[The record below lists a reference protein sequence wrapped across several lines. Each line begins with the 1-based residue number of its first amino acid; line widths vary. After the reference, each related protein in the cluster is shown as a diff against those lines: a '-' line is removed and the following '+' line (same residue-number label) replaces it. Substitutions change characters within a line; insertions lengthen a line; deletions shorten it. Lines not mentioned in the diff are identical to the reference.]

1 MTSLVAMKTLAKDT
15 PFFIFD
21 VESIG
26 IHGESFAVAGG
37 VYVDGREERVFQFAM
52 NPRRLIGDKE
62 DMEWVSDNVPE
73 MEHTHLMQNGILRE
87 FLTELH
93 TCKGIYQ
100 DLVVAAE
107 CCWPVEANFLSKV
120 IATNP
125 VVDKWAGPY
134 PLMDIASIMY
144 AAGLDPM
151 ETWEREPAELPAH
164 NPLCDVRLSA
174 RILKE
179 CLNRLSL

>member
-1 MTSLVAMKTLAKDT
+1 VTSLVAMKTLAKDT

-37 VYVDGREERVFQFAM
+37 VYVDGREERSFFFSM
-52 NPRRLIGDKE
+52 DPDRLLGEETDRIWIK
-62 DMEWVSDNVPE
+62 SNVPYVKPNCSLQFS
-73 MEHTHLMQNGILRE
+73 MLND
-87 FLTELH
+87 FYFELD
-93 TCKGIYQ
+93 TCRSMYP
-100 DLVVAAE
+100 DLVVCAE
-107 CCWPVEANFLSKV
+107 CVWPVEANFLSKV
-120 IATNP
+120 IAVNP
-125 VVDKWAGPY
+125 VVRKWDGPY
-134 PLMDIASIMY
+134 PLIDITSIMY